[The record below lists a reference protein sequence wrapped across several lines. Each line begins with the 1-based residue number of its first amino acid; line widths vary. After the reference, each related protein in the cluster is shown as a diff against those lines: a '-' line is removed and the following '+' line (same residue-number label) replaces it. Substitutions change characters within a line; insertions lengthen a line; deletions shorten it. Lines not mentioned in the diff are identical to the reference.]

1 MSMSRPSEKSPVDL
15 DAEAIEAIAEALRPA
30 ELSSGQRNAMHERIG
45 ALIASQPAQTQTVR
59 ADTVDWISFSPN
71 VWVKTLRR
79 DVDRNLQMVLFRIE
93 PGGIVPAHEHTREEE
108 CLVLEGEIF
117 IGEHRVGAG
126 DLHVAA
132 AGAAHAD
139 ITTRTGALVMVRSEI
154 PPRLLCRL
162 QAAR

>member
-1 MSMSRPSEKSPVDL
+1 MSRPSEKSPLDL
-15 DAEAIEAIAEALRPA
+15 DDQAIEAIAEAIRPV
-30 ELSSGQRNAMHERIG
+30 ELSSGQRNAMRERIT
-45 ALIASQPAQTQTVR
+45 ASIADQPARTETVR

-93 PGGIVPAHEHTREEE
+93 PGGVVPAHEHTREEE
-108 CLVLEGEIF
+108 CLVLEGEIL
-117 IGEHRVGAG
+117 IGEHRVSAG
-126 DLHVAA
+126 DLHIAA

-154 PPRLLCRL
+154 PPRLLRHL
-162 QAAR
+162 LATR